1 MLRQNLVRVAV
12 KTPGSMLDKWAADG
26 MITSSL
32 PLIRSWIVP
41 EAATGVPWSSSPTMI
56 SVGSEM
62 TGRRS
67 VKSSA

>member
-1 MLRQNLVRVAV
+1 
-12 KTPGSMLDKWAADG
+12 MLDKWAADG

-32 PLIRSWIVP
+32 PLIRSWIVL

-62 TGRRS
+62 AGRRS